1 MRTCKHDFTA
11 CLLIEW
17 KTSESEV
24 FQCSVAVPNFIQL
37 SYGDWDGSKLLNRF
51 DQLRKRSNMF
61 PGETGNGGC
70 SPQKGDGANP
80 MLQQD
85 LKIGWTVQVR
95 NLQSLSYHI
104 FNSQWT
110 FWFDTF
116 GSFGF
121 DPIALHFSVTSHL
134 WNAPCRSTKP
144 WIPSMVWTLRSAV
157 SSWWLLVQILTQNV
171 YHCTVALSRFK
182 AYSYW
187 WTHGINHGSP
197 IFCDN

>member
-37 SYGDWDGSKLLNRF
+37 SHGAWDGSKLLNRF

-85 LKIGWTVQVR
+85 LKIG
-95 NLQSLSYHI
+95 
-104 FNSQWT
+104 
-110 FWFDTF
+110 
-116 GSFGF
+116 
-121 DPIALHFSVTSHL
+121 
-134 WNAPCRSTKP
+134 
-144 WIPSMVWTLRSAV
+144 
-157 SSWWLLVQILTQNV
+157 
-171 YHCTVALSRFK
+171 
-182 AYSYW
+182 
-187 WTHGINHGSP
+187 
-197 IFCDN
+197 